1 MHLRTILAHATP
13 AFLAVVIS
21 AAPPAPAAEPPA
33 RPLPAESVTFD
44 GRTLELVWEG
54 EIPGGVARE
63 FVPAGERPEAWTRLA
78 SIRSYPAE
86 RDPKALAVSLVTG
99 IKAESPQAPCSIR
112 QDATTGDVLVD
123 YVFWPADASSV
134 EFNVFRFSKAAD
146 GGVVAH
152 QYAIREHRDPKGFI
166 EELRPVR
173 ERLLGDMAAGLG
185 SVRTAAADRPPA
197 R

>member
-1 MHLRTILAHATP
+1 MNARTASAIAP
-13 AFLAVVIS
+13 AIVLAVALTS
-21 AAPPAPAAEPPA
+21 APRSIAAEPA
-33 RPLPAESVTFD
+33 AKPLPAAAVTFD

-54 EIPGGVARE
+54 EIPGGMARE
-63 FVPAGERPEAWTRLA
+63 FVPAGERPDAWTRLA
-78 SIRSYPAE
+78 SIRTYSGE
-86 RDPKALAVSLVTG
+86 QDPKALAVSLVTG

-112 QDATTGDVLVD
+112 QDAATGNVLVD

-134 EFNVFRFSKAAD
+134 EFNVFRFAKAPG

-173 ERLLGDMAAGLG
+173 ERLLDAMAAGLG
-185 SVRTAAADRPPA
+185 PVRTAAADGPPA